1 MRVHLRVGS
10 ELAHPSALWCERC
23 AKVAMGSTAVV
34 IDAGFV
40 RVDRGELP
48 SSVLEP
54 YLTIAMPPNEV
65 WHAQCSELMF
75 EDAFRDLNV
84 GDAAPIQ
91 IFADMPHFS
100 GPGAWKQKVMYPER
114 FGLAFAQAPV
124 GLRRHQQDFGRTPAS
139 AHTPTSSEDEADA
152 VPAPAV
158 GSVGRRCP

>member
-1 MRVHLRVGS
+1 MFCVYTSGS
-10 ELAHPSALWCERC
+10 AQNTHPSALWCERC

-40 RVDRGELP
+40 RVDRGALP

-54 YLTIAMPPNEV
+54 HLTIAMPPNEV
-65 WHAQCSELMF
+65 WHAQCSELLF

-100 GPGAWKQKVMYPER
+100 GPGA
-114 FGLAFAQAPV
+114 
-124 GLRRHQQDFGRTPAS
+124 
-139 AHTPTSSEDEADA
+139 
-152 VPAPAV
+152 
-158 GSVGRRCP
+158 